1 MFISQQN
8 YIIKEEYIMAKIEC
22 GKTLEEYMEKYG
34 EAYENGELWDFSAE
48 DVNGGAID
56 LDPDT
61 TYWEIDGRLYETSE

>member
-1 MFISQQN
+1 MGN
-8 YIIKEEYIMAKIEC
+8 AIKYQIEC

-34 EAYENGELWDFSAE
+34 EAYNNGELWDFSAE